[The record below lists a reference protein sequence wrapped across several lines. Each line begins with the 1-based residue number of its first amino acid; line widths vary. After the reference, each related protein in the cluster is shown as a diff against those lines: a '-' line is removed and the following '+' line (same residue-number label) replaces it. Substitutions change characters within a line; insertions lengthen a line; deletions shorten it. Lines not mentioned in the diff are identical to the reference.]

1 MRQFEPDEIQRIDE
15 GKEEGAIGELMR
27 AFYIR
32 FILAPLF
39 MAQVKL
45 VPMFIDFAYL
55 YIQNLQHQVHGKLL
69 TPDYIEQVRA
79 SLRR

>member
-1 MRQFEPDEIQRIDE
+1 
-15 GKEEGAIGELMR
+15 MR

-32 FILAPLF
+32 YILAPLF

-55 YIQNLQHQVHGKLL
+55 YIQNLQHAVHGKLL
-69 TPDYIEQVRA
+69 KPDYIEQVRT

>member
-1 MRQFEPDEIQRIDE
+1 
-15 GKEEGAIGELMR
+15 MR

-69 TPDYIEQVRA
+69 TPDYIEQAREA
-79 SLRR
+79 LK

>member
-1 MRQFEPDEIQRIDE
+1 
-15 GKEEGAIGELMR
+15 MR

-32 FILAPLF
+32 YILAPLF

-45 VPMFIDFAYL
+45 VPLFVDFAYI
-55 YIQNLQHQVHGKLL
+55 YIQQLQHLVHGKLL